1 MLRPH
6 ATVMKGMTAEQT
18 IEYLKAYVES
28 APKRPE
34 TDPELDALEDICDAY
49 VKTTYEAYS
58 RNKNPAYVWAICS
71 DCTKESC
78 IRNIQEAKTLDE
90 MHEHLFLPKAVI
102 NTPQRLTYKPNQL
115 HDIVGHVIKL
125 VKTCIDE
132 KFPVAETVL
141 STSDLQPF
149 DVVRTGPVVVPETQ
163 DADGTEPVAPES
175 GKKARK
181 SGSKS
186 ALGKYKERLSMQ
198 ETVEDL
204 TKFMKKTLKAI
215 MKQSDIQPSLDL
227 VEDYVLPY
235 VRQRE
240 HIRHLTSEPD
250 TLSDMP
256 ERQWINVRDS
266 VQLLAIDATYEE
278 IDGAWDY
285 DHRTQNGT
293 LCLSAADT
301 LLITDALKSKFRN
314 LIGQMKVDSNAK
326 TVQYVQKN
334 SKTVHVA
341 NDADQDEEDDQ
352 EDGPEIRSSKSGDV
366 ISTDPFDMRDC
377 PWIVENKLTRQEI
390 KNVEEYYLKKLEKA
404 KTLDNVQRVWN
415 NFFER
420 VNHAKTQLTG
430 SRFAKVF
437 NRIIDAAREISNKKN
452 AMSSDLPVRKSTSYF
467 FRLNNAVCGGQDIQ
481 ELLTILFDVDK
492 YTAHTM
498 HKLDQDIFAKTMET
512 GFHLLRATYMHN
524 SPTSDVK
531 ELLRKH
537 MIPEFHGA
545 LESFWMTYFKFEIS
559 CYTSLDNL
567 KEYIESFQ
575 GLMLSPEISIPN
587 QVSAFALFQYLQKGL
602 LMRQNGAL
610 TSGEISRAM
619 VIKDSQIEEMVENL
633 TLLGEDFSISQ
644 MHETLFSHNLEE
656 ISDKQEKNKWRAI
669 KILTADSVS
678 EITEKIRTMFDAKK
692 IKAIPV
698 GEGAALSSAKTFQMS
713 GGIPKIGDTPIGG
726 GAVGPDEEYD
736 PAQDFEAVAKKNME
750 MREQDDE
757 RKKAASTA
765 SAKKRK
771 ANEITAASEEI
782 KKRKEISD
790 TAKKTDLSTLESA
803 KYGDYPKEGDAK
815 LPPEFWKRFGA
826 GVMMIRGFRKDKK

>member
-1 MLRPH
+1 MN
-6 ATVMKGMTAEQT
+6 GMTAEQT
-18 IEYLKAYVES
+18 IEYLKAYVER
-28 APKRPE
+28 APKRTE
-34 TDPELDALEDICDAY
+34 TDLELDELEDICDAY
-49 VKTTYEAYS
+49 VKTTYKAYFNA
-58 RNKNPAYVWAICS
+58 RNPAYASLLCS
-71 DCTKESC
+71 DNTKEGC
-78 IRNIQEAKTLDE
+78 IRNIKAAETLDE
-90 MHEHLFLPKAVI
+90 LHEHLFSPKALV
-102 NTPQRLTYKPNQL
+102 NTKQRIGYNPNQL
-115 HDIVGHVIKL
+115 HEIVGHVIEV
-125 VKTCIDE
+125 VKKCIDR
-132 KFPVAETVL
+132 KFPVAETVV
-141 STSDLQPF
+141 STKRQLQPF
-149 DVVRTGPVVVPETQ
+149 DVVRTGQEVVPETQ
-163 DADGTEPVAPES
+163 DADGAEPFAPES

-186 ALGKYKERLSMQ
+186 PLDKYKERLSRQ

-204 TKFMKKTLKAI
+204 TTFMKKTLKDI
-215 MKQSDIQPSLDL
+215 MKQSDIQPSLGL

-235 VRQRE
+235 VRRRE

-250 TLSDMP
+250 TLGDMP

-314 LIGQMKVDSNAK
+314 LIGQMRLAGDDK

-334 SKTVHVA
+334 SKTVHVD
-341 NDADQDEEDDQ
+341 NETEQDVGDDQDEER
-352 EDGPEIRSSKSGDV
+352 PEIESSKKGGGKL
-366 ISTDPFDMRDC
+366 TDPFDMRDC
-377 PWIVENKLTRQEI
+377 PWIVENKLTREEI
-390 KNVEEYYLKKLEKA
+390 KNVEDYYLKKLEKA

-430 SRFAKVF
+430 SRFARVF

-512 GFHLLRATYMHN
+512 GFHLLRATYMQN

-531 ELLRKH
+531 ELLREH
-537 MIPEFHGA
+537 MIPKFHGA

-567 KEYIESFQ
+567 KEFIESFQ
-575 GLMLSPEISIPN
+575 SLMLSPEISIPN
-587 QVSAFALFQYLQKGL
+587 QVSTFALFQYLQKGL
-602 LMRQNGAL
+602 LMRQKGAL

-619 VIKDSQIEEMVENL
+619 VIGDSQIREMVENL
-633 TLLGEDFSISQ
+633 TLLGEDFSISR
-644 MHETLFSHNLEE
+644 MHETLFSHNLKE
-656 ISDKQEKNKWRAI
+656 ISDKHVKKTWRAI
-669 KILTADSVS
+669 KILTADSVA

-698 GEGAALSSAKTFQMS
+698 GEGAALSSAKTVKMS
-713 GGIPKIGDTPIGG
+713 GGILKIGDTPIGG
-726 GAVGPDEEYD
+726 GAVGADEESD
-736 PAQDFEAVAKKNME
+736 PAQDFEAVAKKNVD
-750 MREQDDE
+750 MRKQDDE

-771 ANEITAASEEI
+771 ANEITTESEQI
-782 KKRKEISD
+782 KKIKEISD